1 VRRQSEKMQSNLW
14 IAIFVFSYFHAPHA
28 LATFNPASY
37 PRYQQLDPSMLIYW
51 KMQSDSI
58 QMAIRVRSS

>member
-1 VRRQSEKMQSNLW
+1 MSTFMIVTSEILVCFLVQ
-14 IAIFVFSYFHAPHA
+14 AA